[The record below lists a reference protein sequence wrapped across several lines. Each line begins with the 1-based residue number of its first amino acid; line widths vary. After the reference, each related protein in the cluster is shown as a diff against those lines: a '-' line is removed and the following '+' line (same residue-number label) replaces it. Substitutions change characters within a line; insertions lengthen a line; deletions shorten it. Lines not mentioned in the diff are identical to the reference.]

1 MKRLVCSV
9 SAIALCILSAS
20 ADENVRAVQA
30 KLKDG
35 GYYFGEVNGERSGDL
50 SAAITRY
57 QIRNGLQITG
67 KLDAETSKALGVK
80 QDAASTT
87 SSAASSETWR
97 TLRKNDKRAPASS
110 DTAQRKSS
118 VAPRRENVPNES
130 PMHALEPVT
139 EDGSKVVLSP
149 ARLRDYVAAFVL
161 AGLDPQVGA
170 ELEFFGDRVHYYNDG
185 FVGREKIRGDLQ
197 RYAAHWPQRRFWLAG
212 EVQVEPQPESR
223 LRVTF
228 PLRYDLQNG
237 AKHKTGKVK
246 KTLLLE
252 VVGEDLQIV
261 GVDERKS
268 T

>member
-1 MKRLVCSV
+1 
-9 SAIALCILSAS
+9 
-20 ADENVRAVQA
+20 
-30 KLKDG
+30 
-35 GYYFGEVNGERSGDL
+35 
-50 SAAITRY
+50 
-57 QIRNGLQITG
+57 
-67 KLDAETSKALGVK
+67 
-80 QDAASTT
+80 
-87 SSAASSETWR
+87 
-97 TLRKNDKRAPASS
+97 
-110 DTAQRKSS
+110 
-118 VAPRRENVPNES
+118 
-130 PMHALEPVT
+130 
-139 EDGSKVVLSP
+139 
-149 ARLRDYVAAFVL
+149 FVL